1 MKVFLCL
8 VALLFAPSIFAS
20 DDFDLEAHMKNM
32 GLAYKHSVEASQLP
46 EFNTAIDEFIT
57 LVKRSKSATFH
68 KEAEQSLQGLDKVIA
83 KAELAKK
90 LANEKGLAAA
100 KGPLKAIDGLRKQ
113 YHKLHEPPGFWE
125 LLFGK

>member
-1 MKVFLCL
+1 MKVCVCIL
-8 VALLFAPSIFAS
+8 ALLFVSSVFAS
-20 DDFDLEAHMKNM
+20 DDFDLETNMKNM
-32 GLAYKHSVEASQLP
+32 GLAYKHSVEATQLA

-57 LVKRSKSATFH
+57 LVKRSKDATFH
-68 KEAEQSLQGLDKVIA
+68 KEAEQSMQGLDKVVA